1 MSNQRGM
8 MVRQDWNG
16 LATQQQ
22 VAAGARFAGMM
33 AGMAGQQGGGC
44 PTPASAPYVNNVNL
58 NPFSCQGT
66 MAREDPGP
74 VLGCNVL
81 GANTLNQVFGV
92 IGQGLGVAP
101 GAQAQ
106 LSIDAGDSCRYR
118 PRALLIVGYQADD
131 TANIIATPIVQ
142 APLLLINAFVGNVGV
157 IRRGGLL
164 QFGIISDGFSDRK
177 ELTCVDWTPFTSVN
191 NQGLNLTLQSIFGTN
206 MHFFLDLWG
215 DNLS

>member
-1 MSNQRGM
+1 MSNGM
-8 MVRQDWNG
+8 IRQQWNG
-16 LATQQQ
+16 LAQAQQ
-22 VAAGARFAGMM
+22 VAAGQRFAGMM
-33 AGMAGQQGGGC
+33 AGMAGQSGAC
-44 PTPASAPYVNNVNL
+44 PTAAPASSPYVNNVNL

-81 GANTLNQVFGV
+81 GANTLNQAFGG
-92 IGQGLGVAP
+92 IGTGLGVGP
-101 GAQAQ
+101 GAQAL

-118 PRALLIVGYQADD
+118 PRSLLLVGYLADAV
-131 TANIIATPIVQ
+131 ANLIAAPVTQV
-142 APLLLINAFVGNVGV
+142 PLLLTNAFVGNVGV
-157 IRRGGLL
+157 IRRGGLP

-191 NQGLNLTLQSIFGTN
+191 NQGLNLTLQSIFGANT
-206 MHFFLDLWG
+206 HFFLDLWG